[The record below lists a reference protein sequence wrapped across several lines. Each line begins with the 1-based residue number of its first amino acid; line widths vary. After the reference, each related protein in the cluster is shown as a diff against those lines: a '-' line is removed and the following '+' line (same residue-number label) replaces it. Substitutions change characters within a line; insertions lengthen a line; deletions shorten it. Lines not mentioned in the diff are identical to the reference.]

1 MEDKRGWAG
10 PRAGRAAS
18 AGTLCLMALAV
29 VGGTVPGAAAAQ
41 SKSGMRTL
49 RAGGLERSYLVHLP
63 APRPAGRA
71 LPLVLVFHGAGG
83 RPRGIADHTGFSRV
97 ADREG
102 FIAVYPAGI
111 RNRWNDG
118 RGRPSTPY
126 DDVAFIRAMLDTLLR
141 TERIDPA
148 RIYATGISNGAMFV
162 HRLACELPG
171 VLAAIAPV
179 AGALPAAIAPG
190 CAGAPP
196 VSVLA
201 IQGTEDQLVPYDGGG
216 VARTRGAVLSAR
228 ESVAHWARRA
238 GCGAAPVAGRRVDR
252 VQDGTALV
260 QYAHAGCG
268 GGSAIELYE
277 VRGGGHTW
285 PGGPRVTARLL
296 GRTTRELDGTRAIW
310 DFFAAHPRGA
320 AAQR

>member
-1 MEDKRGWAG
+1 MEDKR
-10 PRAGRAAS
+10 RAGV
-18 AGTLCLMALAV
+18 LCLLALAAAA
-29 VGGTVPGAAAAQ
+29 GAVPGAAAAQ
-41 SKSGMRTL
+41 SRGGTRTL
-49 RAGGLERSYLVHLP
+49 RVGGLERSYLVHLP
-63 APRPAGRA
+63 VPRPASRA

-83 RPRGIADHTGFSRV
+83 RPRGIDEHTGFSRI

-111 RNRWNDG
+111 RQRWNDG
-118 RGRPSTPY
+118 RGRASTPY
-126 DDVAFIRAMLDTLLR
+126 DDVAFIRALIDTLAR

-148 RIYATGISNGAMFV
+148 RVYATGISNGAMFV

-190 CAGAPP
+190 CAAAPP

-201 IQGTEDQLVPYDGGG
+201 IQGTEDLLVPYDGGG
-216 VARTRGAVLSAR
+216 VARTRGAVLSAL

-238 GCGAAPVAGRRVDR
+238 GCGAAPEGRRVDR

-260 QYAHAGCG
+260 HYAYSGCG
-268 GGSAIELYE
+268 GPAVELYE

-296 GRTTRELDGTRAIW
+296 GRTTRELNGTRAIW
-310 DFFAAHPRGA
+310 HFFAAHPRGG
-320 AAQR
+320 AQR

>member
-1 MEDKRGWAG
+1 MEDKRA
-10 PRAGRAAS
+10 RAGARARRVAQ
-18 AGTLCLMALAV
+18 AGALWIAALALAV
-29 VGGTVPGAAAAQ
+29 GSAAAQ
-41 SKSGMRTL
+41 SERGMRTL
-49 RAGGLERSYLVHLP
+49 RVGGLERSYLVHLP

-71 LPLVLVFHGAGG
+71 VPLVLVFHGAGG

-102 FIAVYPAGI
+102 FIAVYPAGLG
-111 RNRWNDG
+111 RRWNDG
-118 RGRPSTPY
+118 RGRASTPH
-126 DDVAFIRAMLDTLLR
+126 DDVAFVRALIDTLAR
-141 TERIDPA
+141 AERIDPA

-190 CAGAPP
+190 CMAAPP

-201 IQGTEDQLVPYDGGG
+201 IQGTEDQLIPYEGGG
-216 VARTRGAVLSAR
+216 VAGTRGAVLSAL
-228 ESVAHWARRA
+228 ESVAHWARRTS
-238 GCGAAPVAGRRVDR
+238 CGTLPVAGRRVDR

-260 QYAHAGCG
+260 HHAYPGCG
-268 GGSAIELYE
+268 GQAVELVE

-285 PGGPRVTARLL
+285 PGGPRVTARLM
-296 GRTTRELDGTRAIW
+296 GRTTRELNGTRAIW
-310 DFFAAHPRGA
+310 DFFAAHPRGM
-320 AAQR
+320 AQR

>member
-1 MEDKRGWAG
+1 MEDKRG
-10 PRAGRAAS
+10 RAVARARRAARIG
-18 AGTLCLMALAV
+18 ALCVAALAIA
-29 VGGTVPGAAAAQ
+29 GGAAEAQ
-41 SKSGMRTL
+41 SRSGARTL
-49 RAGGLERSYLVHLP
+49 RVGGLDRSYLVHLP
-63 APRPAGRA
+63 APRPARRG

-83 RPRGIADHTGFSRV
+83 RPSGIAEHTGFSRV

-111 RNRWNDG
+111 RRRWNDG
-118 RGRPSTPY
+118 RGRTSTPH
-126 DDVAFIRAMLDTLLR
+126 DDVAFIRALIDTLAR

-148 RIYATGISNGAMFV
+148 RVYATGISNGAMFV

-190 CAGAPP
+190 CMAAPP

-201 IQGTEDQLVPYDGGG
+201 IQGTADQLIPYDGGG
-216 VARTRGAVLSAR
+216 VAGTRGAVLSAL
-228 ESVAHWARRA
+228 ESVAHWARRTS
-238 GCGAAPVAGRRVDR
+238 CGALPVAGRRVDR

-260 QYAHAGCG
+260 HHAYPGCG
-268 GGSAIELYE
+268 GQAVELYE

-296 GRTTRELDGTRAIW
+296 GRTTRELDGTHAIW
-310 DFFAAHPRGA
+310 QFFAAHPRGV
-320 AAQR
+320 AQR

>member
-10 PRAGRAAS
+10 ARAGHGS
-18 AGTLCLMALAV
+18 AGALCLAALAV
-29 VGGTVPGAAAAQ
+29 AGASAPGAAAAQ
-41 SKSGMRTL
+41 SQGGMRTL
-49 RAGGLERSYLVHLP
+49 KVAGVERSYLVHLP

-83 RPRGIADHTGFSRV
+83 RVRGIAEHTGFSRL

-118 RGRPSTPY
+118 RGRPSTPH
-126 DDVAFIRAMLDTLLR
+126 DDVAFIRALIDTLAR
-141 TERIDPA
+141 AERIDPA
-148 RIYATGISNGAMFV
+148 RVYATGISNGAMFV
-162 HRLACELPG
+162 HRLACDLPG

-179 AGALPAAIAPG
+179 AGALPAAIVPG

-201 IQGTEDQLVPYDGGG
+201 IQGTEDRLVPYPGGD
-216 VARTRGAVLSAR
+216 VAGTRGAVLSAQ
-228 ESVAHWARRA
+228 ESAAFWARRA
-238 GCGAAPVAGRRVDR
+238 SCGAVPAAGRRVDR
-252 VQDGTALV
+252 VQDGTALEPHA
-260 QYAHAGCG
+260 YAGCG
-268 GGSAIELYE
+268 GGIAVELYE

-310 DFFAAHPRGA
+310 EFFAAHPRGA

>member
-1 MEDKRGWAG
+1 MEDKRRGAG
-10 PRAGRAAS
+10 PRARRAAS
-18 AGTLCLMALAV
+18 AGALSLAV
-29 VGGTVPGAAAAQ
+29 LAVAAGAVPGVAAAQ
-41 SKSGMRTL
+41 SEGGMRTL
-49 RAGGLERSYLVHLP
+49 RVGGVERSYLVHLP

-83 RPRGIADHTGFSRV
+83 RPRGIAEHTGFSRV

-111 RNRWNDG
+111 GGRWNDG
-118 RGRPSTPY
+118 RGRASTPH
-126 DDVAFIRAMLDTLLR
+126 DDVAFVRALVDTLLR
-141 TERIDPA
+141 AERIDPA
-148 RIYATGISNGAMFV
+148 RVYATGISNGAMFV

-190 CAGAPP
+190 CAAAVP
-196 VSVLA
+196 VSLLA
-201 IQGTEDQLVPYDGGG
+201 IQGTEDRLVPYDGGG

-238 GCGAAPVAGRRVDR
+238 SCGALPAAGRRVDR

-260 QYAHAGCG
+260 HYAYPGCG
-268 GGSAIELYE
+268 VQAVELVE

-285 PGGPRVTARLL
+285 PGGPRVTSRLI
-296 GRTTRELDGTRAIW
+296 GRTTRELNGTRAIW
-310 DFFAAHPRGA
+310 DFFAAHPRGG